1 MKNRK
6 TIYAYINGKRQ
17 YDILLLVLKNNVTA
31 DEMKDIIR
39 KANLNNKIEF
49 KVEEEVYEGALNN
62 HSNLAT

>member
-17 YDILLLVLKNNVTA
+17 YDILLLALKNNVTA

-39 KANLNNKIEF
+39 KANLNNKVEF

>member
-17 YDILLLVLKNNVTA
+17 YDILLLALKNNVTA